1 MFANVKVNITLQLFV
16 NKYQFELFLNNQL
29 GNYIDILHNISYTLN
44 INSVSKERI
53 LMNLPHLKIGHL
65 IAKVPIMQGGMGI
78 GISLSKLASA
88 VANEGGIGIIS
99 GVQIGF
105 REKDFKT
112 NNDAAN
118 IRGLIKEIRKARSLR
133 PKGILGVNMLSAVN
147 NYKEMVKEAVKE
159 KIDII
164 ISGAGLP
171 KNLPELVM
179 GSDTKIAPIVSS
191 GKAASIITKM
201 WDRKYKYIP
210 DAVIVEGPYAGG
222 HLGFSLEQLTSIKLP
237 SLSELVNEVIEA
249 LRPFEEKYK
258 KKIPVIAAGGI
269 YTGKD
274 IADFL
279 KIGAAGVQMSTRFVA
294 TEECDAHIN
303 FKKAYIA
310 AGKEDIQL
318 VKSPVGMPGR
328 AIRNAFVKSL
338 EVQNQKV
345 KRCYNCLKPCDPVT
359 TPYCISDALIASA
372 QGNVE
377 DGLVFVGSN
386 AFKMK
391 EIVTVK
397 ELIKE
402 LVNEAAQF
410 LNK

>member
-1 MFANVKVNITLQLFV
+1 MK
-16 NKYQFELFLNNQL
+16 
-29 GNYIDILHNISYTLN
+29 
-44 INSVSKERI
+44 
-53 LMNLPHLKIGHL
+53 LPHLKIGDL
-65 IAKVPIMQGGMGI
+65 VAKVPIIQGGMGI
-78 GISLSKLASA
+78 GVSLSNLASA
-88 VANEGGIGIIS
+88 VANEGGIGVIS

-118 IRGLIKEIRKARSLR
+118 IRGLVKEIRKARSLS

-171 KNLPELVM
+171 KNLPELVI
-179 GSDTKIAPIVSS
+179 GSNTKIAPIVSS
-191 GKAASIITKM
+191 GKAASIIAKV

-210 DAVIVEGPYAGG
+210 DVVIVEGPEAGG

-237 SLSELVNEVIEA
+237 CLSDLVKEVIEA
-249 LRPFEEKYK
+249 LKPFEEKYK

-274 IADFL
+274 IAEFL
-279 KIGAAGVQMSTRFVA
+279 KIGAAGVQMATRFVG

-303 FKKAYIA
+303 FKKAYMSA
-310 AGKEDIQL
+310 TKEDIQI

-328 AIRNAFVKSL
+328 AIRNAFVKAI
-338 EVQNQKV
+338 ENQKL
-345 KRCYNCLKPCDPVT
+345 KINRCYNCLKPCDPAT
-359 TPYCISDALIASA
+359 TPYCISDALINSV
-372 QGNVE
+372 QGDAE
-377 DGLVFVGSN
+377 TGLVFVGTN
-386 AFKMK
+386 AYRMN
-391 EIVTVK
+391 EIITVK

-402 LVNEAAQF
+402 LVDEAVEF
-410 LNK
+410 LNI

>member
-1 MFANVKVNITLQLFV
+1 
-16 NKYQFELFLNNQL
+16 
-29 GNYIDILHNISYTLN
+29 
-44 INSVSKERI
+44 
-53 LMNLPHLKIGHL
+53 MNLPHLKIGDL
-65 IAKVPIMQGGMGI
+65 VAKVPIMQGGMGI
-78 GISLSKLASA
+78 GVSLSNLAAA
-88 VANEGGIGIIS
+88 VANEGGIGVIS

-118 IRGLIKEIRKARSLR
+118 VRGLVKEIRKARSLS
-133 PKGILGVNMLSAVN
+133 PKGILGVNMLAAVN

-179 GSDTKIAPIVSS
+179 GSNTKIAPIVSS
-191 GKAASIITKM
+191 GKAAAVITKM

-210 DAVIVEGPYAGG
+210 DVVIVEGPHAGG

-237 SLSELVNEVIEA
+237 SLSELVTEVIEA
-249 LRPFEEKYK
+249 LKPFEEKYK

-274 IADFL
+274 ISEFL

-303 FKKAYIA
+303 FKKAYISA
-310 AGKEDIQL
+310 KEEDIQL

-328 AIRNAFVKSL
+328 AIRNAFVKAV
-338 EVQNQKV
+338 EAQNQKI
-345 KRCYNCLKPCDPVT
+345 KRCYNCLKPCDPAT
-359 TPYCISDALIASA
+359 TPYCISDALIAS
-372 QGNVE
+372 VE
-377 DGLVFVGSN
+377 GDVENGLVFVGTN
-386 AFKMK
+386 AYRMK

-397 ELIKE
+397 ELMKE
-402 LVNEAAQF
+402 LVNEAAEF

>member
-1 MFANVKVNITLQLFV
+1 
-16 NKYQFELFLNNQL
+16 
-29 GNYIDILHNISYTLN
+29 
-44 INSVSKERI
+44 
-53 LMNLPHLKIGHL
+53 MNLPHLKIGDL
-65 IAKVPIMQGGMGI
+65 VAKVPIIQGGMGV
-78 GISLSKLASA
+78 GVSLSNLASA
-88 VANEGGIGIIS
+88 VANEGGIGVIS

-112 NNDAAN
+112 DNDAAN
-118 IRGLIKEIRKARSLR
+118 IRGLVKEIRKARSLS

-179 GSDTKIAPIVSS
+179 GSNTKIAPIVSS
-191 GKAASIITKM
+191 GKAAMVIAKM

-210 DAVIVEGPYAGG
+210 DAVIVEGPHAGG

-237 SLSELVNEVIEA
+237 SLSELVTEVIEA
-249 LRPFEEKYK
+249 IKPFEEKYK
-258 KKIPVIAAGGI
+258 KSIPVIAAGGI

-274 IADFL
+274 IAEFL
-279 KIGAAGVQMSTRFVA
+279 KIGAAGIQMSTRFVG
-294 TEECDAHIN
+294 TKECDAHIN
-303 FKKAYIA
+303 FKNAYISA
-310 AGKEDIQL
+310 AKEDIQL

-328 AIRNAFVKSL
+328 AIRNAFVKAV
-338 EVQNQKV
+338 EAQNQKV
-345 KRCYNCLKPCDPVT
+345 KRCYNCLKPCDPAT
-359 TPYCISDALIASA
+359 TPYCISDALIAS
-372 QGNVE
+372 VE
-377 DGLVFVGSN
+377 GDVENGLVFVGSN
-386 AFKMK
+386 GYKMK

-402 LVNEAAQF
+402 LVNEATEF

>member
-1 MFANVKVNITLQLFV
+1 MK
-16 NKYQFELFLNNQL
+16 
-29 GNYIDILHNISYTLN
+29 
-44 INSVSKERI
+44 
-53 LMNLPHLKIGHL
+53 LPHLKIGDL
-65 IAKVPIMQGGMGI
+65 VAKVPIVQGGMGI
-78 GISLSKLASA
+78 GVSLSNLASA
-88 VANEGGIGIIS
+88 VANEGGVGVIS

-118 IRGLIKEIRKARSLR
+118 IRGLIKEIRKARSLS

-179 GSDTKIAPIVSS
+179 GSNTKIAPIVSS
-191 GKAASIITKM
+191 GKAATIIAKV

-210 DAVIVEGPYAGG
+210 DAVIVEGPEAGG

-237 SLSELVNEVIEA
+237 SLSDLVKEVIEA
-249 LRPFEEKYK
+249 LKPFEEKYK

-274 IADFL
+274 IAEFL
-279 KIGAAGVQMSTRFVA
+279 KIGAAGVQMATRFVG
-294 TEECDAHIN
+294 TKECDAHIN
-303 FKKAYIA
+303 FKKAYIDA
-310 AGKEDIQL
+310 DKEDIQL

-328 AIRNAFVKSL
+328 AIRNAFVKTI
-338 EVQNQKV
+338 ENQKL
-345 KRCYNCLKPCDPVT
+345 KINRCYNCLKPCDPAI
-359 TPYCISDALIASA
+359 TPYCISDALINS
-372 QGNVE
+372 VE
-377 DGLVFVGSN
+377 GDVKTGLVFVGTN
-386 AFKMK
+386 AYRMN

-402 LVNEAAQF
+402 LVDEAVEF
-410 LNK
+410 LHK

>member
-1 MFANVKVNITLQLFV
+1 
-16 NKYQFELFLNNQL
+16 
-29 GNYIDILHNISYTLN
+29 
-44 INSVSKERI
+44 
-53 LMNLPHLKIGHL
+53 MNLPHLKIGDL
-65 IAKVPIMQGGMGI
+65 VAKVPIMQGGMGI
-78 GISLSKLASA
+78 GVSLSNLAAA
-88 VANEGGIGIIS
+88 VANEGGIGVIS

-118 IRGLIKEIRKARSLR
+118 VRGLVKEIRKARSLS
-133 PKGILGVNMLSAVN
+133 PKGILGVNMLAAVN

-179 GSDTKIAPIVSS
+179 GSNTKIAPIVSS
-191 GKAASIITKM
+191 GKAAAVITKI

-210 DAVIVEGPYAGG
+210 DVVIVEGPHAGG

-237 SLSELVNEVIEA
+237 SLSELVTEVIEA
-249 LRPFEEKYK
+249 LKPFEEKYK

-274 IADFL
+274 ISEFL

-303 FKKAYIA
+303 FKKAYISA
-310 AGKEDIQL
+310 KEEDIQL

-328 AIRNAFVKSL
+328 AIRNAFVKAV
-338 EVQNQKV
+338 EAQNQKI
-345 KRCYNCLKPCDPVT
+345 KRCYNCLKPCDPAT
-359 TPYCISDALIASA
+359 TPYCISDALIAS
-372 QGNVE
+372 VE
-377 DGLVFVGSN
+377 GDVENGLVFVGTN
-386 AFKMK
+386 AYRMK

-397 ELIKE
+397 ELMKE
-402 LVNEAAQF
+402 LVNEAAEF